1 MFQSFLNFAAYFA
14 SAIALVFAFQFA
26 YTSLTPHR
34 EIELIKQ
41 NNVGAAISYIGALI
55 GFILPVAS
63 TIAHSVDL
71 LDFLTWA
78 TVAGTIQIATFLAFR
93 QFYGDISARIQAG
106 ETAVPLK
113 LAGVSVGIGILN
125 AACLT
130 Y

>member
-1 MFQSFLNFAAYFA
+1 MFQGFLNFAGYFT
-14 SAIALVFAFQFA
+14 SAIALAFAFQFA

-34 EIELIKQ
+34 EVDLIKQ

-63 TIAHSVDL
+63 TIAHSADL
-71 LDFLTWA
+71 LDFLVWA
-78 TVAGTIQIATFLAFR
+78 AIAGSIQMATFLAFR
-93 QFYGDISARIQAG
+93 WFYRDITVRIEAG
-106 ETAVPLK
+106 EIAVPLK
-113 LAGVSVGIGILN
+113 LAGISVGIGILN